1 MTLAATADASPR
13 DCLVAVVRS
22 DRDLHLLLSQG
33 IYRIPARTLGHGL
46 TERSLAETRTLAL
59 YQTGAI
65 TAGLPGAIELWGDIE
80 SRTVQPRRAIVPDE
94 PNHPAADEPYHVIK
108 LGSVGR
114 LQQPIISRRPRRV
127 IFLRTTRRL
136 LLAASDF
143 NELVIG
149 SDAEEKL
156 WRTLCERERQVERS
170 CLLQMNGVV
179 MEVEFALVHNGR
191 WLGIRCRTA
200 GESVAWSGDVPE
212 AWRILFFSPARL
224 SNAFAECLERITASA
239 GRMRDESY
247 S

>member
-1 MTLAATADASPR
+1 MTLTATADASPR

-22 DRDLHLLLSQG
+22 DRDLHLLLSKG

-59 YQTGAI
+59 YQTAAI

-80 SRTVQPRRAIVPDE
+80 SRAVLPRRAIIPDE
-94 PNHPAADEPYHVIK
+94 PNHPAADELYHVIK
-108 LGSVGR
+108 LASVDR
-114 LQQPIISRRPRRV
+114 LQQPIINRRSRRV
-127 IFLRTTRRL
+127 IFMRTKRRL

-149 SDAEEKL
+149 SDAEERL
-156 WRTLCERERQVERS
+156 WRMLCAREGHVERS
-170 CLLQMNGVV
+170 CLLRMNGVV

-191 WLGIRCRTA
+191 WLGIRCRA
-200 GESVAWSGDVPE
+200 AEESVAWVGDVPE
-212 AWRILFFSPARL
+212 AWRILLFSPARL
-224 SNAFAECLERITASA
+224 SNAFAECLEHITVSA
-239 GRMRDESY
+239 VHMRDESY